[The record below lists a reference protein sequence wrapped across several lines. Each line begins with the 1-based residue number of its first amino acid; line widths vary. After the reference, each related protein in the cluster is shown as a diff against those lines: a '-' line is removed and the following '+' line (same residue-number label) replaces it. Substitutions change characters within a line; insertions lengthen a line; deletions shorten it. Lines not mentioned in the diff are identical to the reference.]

1 MVIFMV
7 YLLYGNKEFQ
17 INEEIKKISQNIDE
31 MNISK
36 YDLNNDPLSLAL
48 EDAETFS
55 LFSNQKLVIIDNAN
69 MFTGSTAKDSE
80 LIEKYLNNINKN
92 TILILIVHNDKLDTR
107 KKITKLI
114 KKVGKVLEF
123 NDELDVTSLVRKLL
137 KDYNIDYKTI
147 KLFIDRVGNNP
158 LIIKNEINKIKI
170 YKDQNKTIT
179 DEDILNLTT
188 KLIEIDIFKLIDYIV
203 KKDKDKALELYY
215 EMLKMNEEPIKIIV
229 ILANQFRIMYQSK
242 ELLKKGYSE
251 KDIAS
256 ILKIHPYRV
265 KLAIQNSRNYTS
277 ETLLKYLNNLANIDI
292 GIKTGTLNKNLALEL
307 FILK

>member
-1 MVIFMV
+1 MV
-7 YLLYGNKEFQ
+7 YLLYGTKDFE
-17 INEEIKKISQNIDE
+17 IEEEIKKLSKGIDE

-36 YDLNNDPLSLAL
+36 YDLNNDMLSLAL
-48 EDAETFS
+48 EDAKTMS
-55 LFSNQKLVIIDNAN
+55 LFGDKKLVIVDNAN
-69 MFTGSTAKDSE
+69 MFTGSTSKDSE
-80 LIEKYLNNINKN
+80 LIEEYLNHINEN
-92 TILILIVHNDKLDTR
+92 TTLVLIVHNDKLDTR

-114 KKVGKVLEF
+114 KKVGKVQEF
-123 NDELDVTSLVRKLL
+123 NDELDTTSLVRRLF

-147 KLFIDRVGNNP
+147 QLFIDRVGNNP
-158 LIIKNEINKIKI
+158 LIIQNEINKIKI
-170 YKDQNKTIT
+170 YKDNDKNIT
-179 DEDILNLTT
+179 EEDILNLTA

-203 KKDKDKALELYY
+203 RKNKEKALELYY
-215 EMLKMNEEPIKIIV
+215 EMLKMNEEPIKIVV

-256 ILKIHPYRV
+256 TLKIHPYRV

-277 ETLLKYLNNLANIDI
+277 DILLKNLNALADIDI
-292 GIKTGTLNKNLALEL
+292 GIKTGTINKDLALEL

>member
-1 MVIFMV
+1 MI
-7 YLLYGNKEFQ
+7 YLLYGTKNYLIDKE
-17 INEEIKKISQNIDE
+17 INKISKGIDE

-36 YDLNNDPLSLAL
+36 YDLNTSLLSLAL
-48 EDAETFS
+48 EDAKTIS
-55 LFSNQKLVIIDNAN
+55 LFGDKKVVIIENAD
-69 MFTGSTAKDSE
+69 MFTGSTSKDSE
-80 LIEKYLNNINKN
+80 IIENYLNNYNEN

-114 KKVGKVLEF
+114 NKVGNVKEF
-123 NDELDVTSLVRKLL
+123 NDELDITSLVKKQF

-147 KLFIDRVGNNP
+147 QLFVNRVGNNP
-158 LIIKNEINKIKI
+158 LIIQNEINKIKI
-170 YKDQNKTIT
+170 YKGQDKNISN
-179 DEDILNLTT
+179 EDIINLTT
-188 KLIEIDIFKLIDYIV
+188 KIIEIDIFKLIDYIV
-203 KKDKDKALELYY
+203 KKDKEKALELYY

-265 KLAIQNSRNYTS
+265 KLAIQNGRNYS
-277 ETLLKYLNNLANIDI
+277 SKTLLKHLNNLADIDI
-292 GIKTGTLNKNLALEL
+292 GIKTGILNKDLALEL

>member
-36 YDLNNDPLSLAL
+36 YDLNNDPLSLAI

-170 YKDQNKTIT
+170 YKDQDKTIT

-203 KKDKDKALELYY
+203 KKDKEKALELYY

-292 GIKTGTLNKNLALEL
+292 GIKTGTLNKDLALEL

>member
-1 MVIFMV
+1 MV
-7 YLLYGNKEFQ
+7 YLLYGTKDFE
-17 INEEIKKISQNIDE
+17 IEEEIKKLSKDIDE

-36 YDLNNDPLSLAL
+36 YDLNNDMLSLAL
-48 EDAETFS
+48 EDAKTMS
-55 LFSNQKLVIIDNAN
+55 LFDDKKLVIVDNAN
-69 MFTGSTAKDSE
+69 MFTGSTSKDSE
-80 LIEKYLNNINKN
+80 LIEEYLNHINEN
-92 TILILIVHNDKLDTR
+92 TTLVLIVHNDKLDTR

-114 KKVGKVLEF
+114 KRVGKVQEF
-123 NDELDVTSLVRKLL
+123 NDELDTTSLVRRLF

-147 KLFIDRVGNNP
+147 QLFIDRVGNNP
-158 LIIKNEINKIKI
+158 LIIQSEINKIKI
-170 YKDQNKTIT
+170 YKDNDKNIT
-179 DEDILNLTT
+179 EEDILNLTA

-203 KKDKDKALELYY
+203 RKNKEKALELYY
-215 EMLKMNEEPIKIIV
+215 EMLKMNEEPIKIVV

-256 ILKIHPYRV
+256 TLKIHPYRV

-277 ETLLKYLNNLANIDI
+277 DILLKNLNALADIDI
-292 GIKTGTLNKNLALEL
+292 GIKTGTINKDLALEL

>member
-1 MVIFMV
+1 MV
-7 YLLYGNKEFQ
+7 YLLYGTKDFQ
-17 INEEIKKISQNIDE
+17 IEEEIKKLSKGLDE
-31 MNISK
+31 MNINK
-36 YDLNNDPLSLAL
+36 YDLNNDMLSLAI
-48 EDAETFS
+48 EDAKTMS
-55 LFSNQKLVIIDNAN
+55 LFGDKKLVIIDNAN
-69 MFTGSTAKDSE
+69 MFTGSTSKDSE
-80 LIEKYLNNINKN
+80 IVEEYLNHINEN
-92 TILILIVHNDKLDTR
+92 TTLVLIVHNDKLDTR

-114 KKVGKVLEF
+114 NKVGKVIAF
-123 NDELDVTSLVRKLL
+123 NDELDMTNLVRRLL

-147 KLFIDRVGNNP
+147 NLFLDRVGNNP
-158 LIIKNEINKIKI
+158 LIIQNEINKIKI
-170 YKDQNKTIT
+170 YKENDKTIT

-203 KKDKDKALELYY
+203 RKDKEKALELYY

-251 KDIAS
+251 KDIAN

-277 ETLLKYLNNLANIDI
+277 EVLLKNLNNLADIDI
-292 GIKTGTLNKNLALEL
+292 GIKTGILNKDLALEL

>member
-1 MVIFMV
+1 MV
-7 YLLYGNKEFQ
+7 YLLYGTKDFE
-17 INEEIKKISQNIDE
+17 IEEEIKKLSKGIDE

-36 YDLNNDPLSLAL
+36 YDLNNDMLSLAL
-48 EDAETFS
+48 EDAKTMS
-55 LFSNQKLVIIDNAN
+55 LFGDKKLVIADNAN
-69 MFTGSTAKDSE
+69 MFTGSTSKDNE
-80 LIEKYLNNINKN
+80 LIEEYLNHINEN
-92 TILILIVHNDKLDTR
+92 TTLVLIVHNDKLDTR

-114 KKVGKVLEF
+114 KKVGKVQEF
-123 NDELDVTSLVRKLL
+123 NDELDTTSLVRRLF

-147 KLFIDRVGNNP
+147 QLFIDRVGNNP
-158 LIIKNEINKIKI
+158 LIIQSEINKIKI
-170 YKDQNKTIT
+170 YKDNDKNIT
-179 DEDILNLTT
+179 EEDILNLTA

-203 KKDKDKALELYY
+203 RKNKEKALELYY
-215 EMLKMNEEPIKIIV
+215 EMLKMNEEPIKIVV

-256 ILKIHPYRV
+256 TLKIHPYRV

-277 ETLLKYLNNLANIDI
+277 DILLKNLNALADIDI
-292 GIKTGTLNKNLALEL
+292 GIKTGTINKDLALEL

>member
-1 MVIFMV
+1 MV
-7 YLLYGNKEFQ
+7 YLLYGTKDFE
-17 INEEIKKISQNIDE
+17 IEEEIKKLSKGIDE

-36 YDLNNDPLSLAL
+36 YDLNNDMLSLAL
-48 EDAETFS
+48 EDAKTMS
-55 LFSNQKLVIIDNAN
+55 LFGDKKLVIVDNAN
-69 MFTGSTAKDSE
+69 MFTGSTSKDSE
-80 LIEKYLNNINKN
+80 LIEEYLNHINEN
-92 TILILIVHNDKLDTR
+92 TTLVLIVHNDKLDTR

-114 KKVGKVLEF
+114 KKVGKVQEF
-123 NDELDVTSLVRKLL
+123 NDELDTTSLVRRLF

-147 KLFIDRVGNNP
+147 QLFIDRVGNNP
-158 LIIKNEINKIKI
+158 LIIQSEINKIKI
-170 YKDQNKTIT
+170 YKDNDKNIT
-179 DEDILNLTT
+179 EEDILNLTT

-203 KKDKDKALELYY
+203 RKNKEKALELYY
-215 EMLKMNEEPIKIIV
+215 EMLKMNEEPIKIVV

-256 ILKIHPYRV
+256 TLKIHPYRV

-277 ETLLKYLNNLANIDI
+277 DILLKNLNALADIAI
-292 GIKTGTLNKNLALEL
+292 GIKTGTINKDLALEL

>member
-1 MVIFMV
+1 MV
-7 YLLYGNKEFQ
+7 YLLYGTEDFE
-17 INEEIKKISQNIDE
+17 IEEEIKKLSKDIDE

-36 YDLNNDPLSLAL
+36 YDLNNDMLSLAL
-48 EDAETFS
+48 EDAKTMS
-55 LFSNQKLVIIDNAN
+55 LFGDKKLVIADNAN
-69 MFTGSTAKDSE
+69 MFTGSTSKDNE
-80 LIEKYLNNINKN
+80 LIEEYLNHINEN
-92 TILILIVHNDKLDTR
+92 TTLILIVHNDKLDTR

-114 KKVGKVLEF
+114 KKVGKVQEF
-123 NDELDVTSLVRKLL
+123 NDELDTTSLVRRLF

-147 KLFIDRVGNNP
+147 QLFIDRVGSNP
-158 LIIKNEINKIKI
+158 LIIQSEINKIKI
-170 YKDQNKTIT
+170 YKDNDKNIT
-179 DEDILNLTT
+179 EEDILNLTA

-203 KKDKDKALELYY
+203 RKNKEKALELYY
-215 EMLKMNEEPIKIIV
+215 EMLKMNEEPIKIVV

-256 ILKIHPYRV
+256 TLKIHPYRV

-277 ETLLKYLNNLANIDI
+277 DILLKNLNALADIDI
-292 GIKTGTLNKNLALEL
+292 GIKTGTINKDLALEL

>member
-1 MVIFMV
+1 MV
-7 YLLYGNKEFQ
+7 YLLYGTKDFQ
-17 INEEIKKISQNIDE
+17 IEEEIKKLSKGLDE
-31 MNISK
+31 MNINK
-36 YDLNNDPLSLAL
+36 YDLNNDLLSLAI
-48 EDAETFS
+48 EDAKTMS
-55 LFSNQKLVIIDNAN
+55 LFDDKKLVIIDNAN
-69 MFTGSTAKDSE
+69 MFTGSTSKDSE
-80 LIEKYLNNINKN
+80 IIEEYLNHINEN
-92 TILILIVHNDKLDTR
+92 TTLVLIVHNDKLDTR

-114 KKVGKVLEF
+114 NKVGKVIAF
-123 NDELDVTSLVRKLL
+123 NDELDMTNLVRRLL

-147 KLFIDRVGNNP
+147 NLFLDRVGNNP
-158 LIIKNEINKIKI
+158 LIIQNEINKIKI
-170 YKDQNKTIT
+170 YKENDKTIT

-203 KKDKDKALELYY
+203 KKDKEKALELYY

-251 KDIAS
+251 KDIAN

-277 ETLLKYLNNLANIDI
+277 EVLLKNLNNLADIDI
-292 GIKTGTLNKNLALEL
+292 GIKTGILNKDLALEL